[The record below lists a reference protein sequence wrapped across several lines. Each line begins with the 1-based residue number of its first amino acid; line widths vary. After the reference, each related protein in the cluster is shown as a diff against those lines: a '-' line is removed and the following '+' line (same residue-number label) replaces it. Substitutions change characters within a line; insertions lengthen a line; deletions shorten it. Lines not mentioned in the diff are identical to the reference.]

1 MQILNLSAT
10 INVAS
15 LEPSINTYRLGEG
28 AGTYEYPE
36 LNNKPKIN
44 GVTLV
49 GDISSAN
56 LGIKTSDLTNDSGYI
71 SEADIP
77 TATSDLVNDSGFV
90 NSTQV
95 QEVVSDA
102 IPSDISYF
110 DNDVGYITNAD
121 IGNIPTR
128 TSQLENDSGY
138 ITAAEAPVV
147 SVNNMTGAVVL
158 DGTNIEYEH
167 NVSLNSKID
176 AVEADIPTAT
186 SELTNDSGFIT
197 NASIPTRT
205 SQLVNDSGFVNAQNI
220 PVQSV
225 NGETGAVVLTATD
238 INYDSNNTVAA
249 KIDANEQSIGDLST
263 LATADKLSLVR
274 AVNEIASYTPVY
286 GNIASG
292 AIATFDTSLALPL
305 QDCTIDINA
314 VQDLHG
320 YDKPWVG
327 GAGKNL
333 LPNEITSYTE
343 AGVTF
348 TTLENGKIKVN
359 GTSNTNIYQHDICE
373 NFSLPEGTY
382 ILSYDAVANLSV
394 QICNRAENHGYLS
407 VDSQVKSRTFTVTSA
422 MVNDM
427 KVRFTAN
434 PNKTFNNAVTGIMIR
449 LASEPDA
456 TFEPYE
462 NICPIT
468 GHDSGVITVENDQ
481 IANTYTV
488 DFGQSVYGGRLN
500 VTTGELVVTHSFIA
514 SYNGENITEPWI
526 SSMDN
531 YVPNTLP
538 SIGAQVVYPLTT
550 PISLSIT
557 SKDVRTLLGNNNI
570 FADTNGDTSVV
581 YVCSL
586 KDYIDRQ

>member
-15 LEPSINTYRLGEG
+15 LNPSINTYRLGEG

-56 LGIKTSDLTNDSGYI
+56 LGIKTSDLANDSGYI

-90 NSTQV
+90 NATQV

-128 TSQLENDSGY
+128 TSQLINDSDY

-158 DGTNIEYEH
+158 DGSNIEYEQ

-186 SELTNDSGFIT
+186 SELENDSGFIT
-197 NASIPTRT
+197 NANIPTRT

-238 INYDSNNTVAA
+238 IDYDSNNTVAT
-249 KIDANEQSIGDLST
+249 KIDANAQAIESISSADFHFTPASGV
-263 LATADKLSLVR
+263 TASSVTACRNDKLCIFSAEIRFTGNANAWTVLGNVDAHPAVSHVLSAGMNTSNGTYLGMVEIKQDGTVR
-274 AVNEIASYTPVY
+274 IYPTSAVN
-286 GNIASG
+286 N
-292 AIATFDTSLALPL
+292 
-305 QDCTIDINA
+305 
-314 VQDLHG
+314 G
-320 YDKPWVG
+320 YVM
-327 GAGKNL
+327 
-333 LPNEITSYTE
+333 
-343 AGVTF
+343 
-348 TTLENGKIKVN
+348 
-359 GTSNTNIYQHDICE
+359 
-373 NFSLPEGTY
+373 FSLNY
-382 ILSYDAVANLSV
+382 
-394 QICNRAENHGYLS
+394 
-407 VDSQVKSRTFTVTSA
+407 
-422 MVNDM
+422 
-427 KVRFTAN
+427 
-434 PNKTFNNAVTGIMIR
+434 
-449 LASEPDA
+449 A
-456 TFEPYE
+456 T
-462 NICPIT
+462 T
-468 GHDSGVITVENDQ
+468 
-481 IANTYTV
+481 
-488 DFGQSVYGGRLN
+488 
-500 VTTGELVVTHSFIA
+500 
-514 SYNGENITEPWI
+514 
-526 SSMDN
+526 
-531 YVPNTLP
+531 
-538 SIGAQVVYPLTT
+538 
-550 PISLSIT
+550 
-557 SKDVRTLLGNNNI
+557 
-570 FADTNGDTSVV
+570 
-581 YVCSL
+581 
-586 KDYIDRQ
+586 

>member
-15 LEPSINTYRLGEG
+15 LNPSINTYRLGEG

-110 DNDVGYITNAD
+110 NNDVGYITNAD

-138 ITAAEAPVV
+138 ITSAEAPVV

-158 DGTNIEYEH
+158 DGSNIEYEQ

-186 SELTNDSGFIT
+186 SELENDSGFIT

-238 INYDSNNTVAA
+238 IDYDSNNTVAA
-249 KIDANEQSIGDLST
+249 KIDANAQAIDSNAQSIGDIST
-263 LATADKLSLVR
+263 LATSDKTSLVG
-274 AVNEIASYTPVY
+274 AVNEVVEYREYNITNFMVNLYNQIVYTPNSTEFKIIKIGKIGIINCRFTTSSAIISGV
-286 GNIASG
+286 GNIPNVPETKNDVEFRGALSSRDNKSG
-292 AIATFDTSLALPL
+292 FIQYSGKTIVIRCDESSLVFEGQL
-305 QDCTIDINA
+305 IF
-314 VQDLHG
+314 V
-320 YDKPWVG
+320 
-327 GAGKNL
+327 
-333 LPNEITSYTE
+333 
-343 AGVTF
+343 
-348 TTLENGKIKVN
+348 IK
-359 GTSNTNIYQHDICE
+359 
-373 NFSLPEGTY
+373 
-382 ILSYDAVANLSV
+382 
-394 QICNRAENHGYLS
+394 
-407 VDSQVKSRTFTVTSA
+407 
-422 MVNDM
+422 
-427 KVRFTAN
+427 
-434 PNKTFNNAVTGIMIR
+434 
-449 LASEPDA
+449 
-456 TFEPYE
+456 
-462 NICPIT
+462 
-468 GHDSGVITVENDQ
+468 
-481 IANTYTV
+481 
-488 DFGQSVYGGRLN
+488 
-500 VTTGELVVTHSFIA
+500 
-514 SYNGENITEPWI
+514 
-526 SSMDN
+526 
-531 YVPNTLP
+531 
-538 SIGAQVVYPLTT
+538 
-550 PISLSIT
+550 
-557 SKDVRTLLGNNNI
+557 
-570 FADTNGDTSVV
+570 
-581 YVCSL
+581 
-586 KDYIDRQ
+586 

>member
-56 LGIKTSDLTNDSGYI
+56 LGIKTSDLANDSGYI

-90 NSTQV
+90 NATQV

-147 SVNNMTGAVVL
+147 SVNNMTGAVIL
-158 DGTNIEYEH
+158 DGSNIEYEQ

-186 SELTNDSGFIT
+186 SELENDSGFIT

-225 NGETGAVVLTATD
+225 NGETGAVELTATD
-238 INYDSNNTVAA
+238 IDYDSNNTVAA
-249 KIDANEQSIGDLST
+249 KIDANAQAIDSNAQSIGDLST

-286 GNIASG
+286 GNTASG

-305 QDCTIDINA
+305 QDCTIDIQA
-314 VQDLHG
+314 VQ
-320 YDKPWVG
+320 
-327 GAGKNL
+327 AG
-333 LPNEITSYTE
+333 S
-343 AGVTF
+343 
-348 TTLENGKIKVN
+348 
-359 GTSNTNIYQHDICE
+359 GTPSPDN
-373 NFSLPEGTY
+373 
-382 ILSYDAVANLSV
+382 V
-394 QICNRAENHGYLS
+394 RAISG
-407 VDSQVKSRTFTVTSA
+407 F
-422 MVNDM
+422 
-427 KVRFTAN
+427 
-434 PNKTFNNAVTGIMIR
+434 
-449 LASEPDA
+449 
-456 TFEPYE
+456 
-462 NICPIT
+462 
-468 GHDSGVITVENDQ
+468 DSGVITVTDNDQ
-481 IANTYTV
+481 ITNTYTV
-488 DFGQSVYGGRLN
+488 DFGQTVYGGRLN
-500 VTTGELVVTHSFIA
+500 VTTGVLTVTHDIVDLGTLTWKKAPTGVSGASRYWAALNGTKDSDKTDSGVHSYCSGLVLLETGQTYLANADGYTIA
-514 SYNGENITEPWI
+514 S
-526 SSMDN
+526 S
-531 YVPNTLP
+531 
-538 SIGAQVVYPLTT
+538 VVYVYLEAYKASDATTFKNAMSGIKLVYELAT
-550 PISLSIT
+550 PIEIQLT
-557 SKDVRTLLGNNNI
+557 PVQVKTLLGNNNI

>member
-90 NSTQV
+90 NATQV

-110 DNDVGYITNAD
+110 NNDVGYITNAD

-128 TSQLENDSGY
+128 TSQLVNDSGY

-158 DGTNIEYEH
+158 DGSNIEYEQ

-225 NGETGAVVLTATD
+225 NGETGAVELTAAD
-238 INYDSNNTVAA
+238 IDYDSENSIAEKIEENAQAVSKTEYRAGDTVDLSEVWCVGYQGNNTTRVFFIPLS
-249 KIDANEQSIGDLST
+249 KPLANGVNVSLQNIVVSAYSLSGAGETWNNANLST
-263 LATADKLSLVR
+263 LGTISIQKTTSGLRVSVVLRTAVSTT
-274 AVNEIASYTPVY
+274 AYTPLA
-286 GNIASG
+286 IRIISG
-292 AIATFDTSLALPL
+292 S
-305 QDCTIDINA
+305 
-314 VQDLHG
+314 
-320 YDKPWVG
+320 
-327 GAGKNL
+327 
-333 LPNEITSYTE
+333 
-343 AGVTF
+343 
-348 TTLENGKIKVN
+348 
-359 GTSNTNIYQHDICE
+359 
-373 NFSLPEGTY
+373 
-382 ILSYDAVANLSV
+382 
-394 QICNRAENHGYLS
+394 
-407 VDSQVKSRTFTVTSA
+407 
-422 MVNDM
+422 MV
-427 KVRFTAN
+427 V
-434 PNKTFNNAVTGIMIR
+434 
-449 LASEPDA
+449 S
-456 TFEPYE
+456 
-462 NICPIT
+462 
-468 GHDSGVITVENDQ
+468 
-481 IANTYTV
+481 
-488 DFGQSVYGGRLN
+488 
-500 VTTGELVVTHSFIA
+500 
-514 SYNGENITEPWI
+514 
-526 SSMDN
+526 
-531 YVPNTLP
+531 
-538 SIGAQVVYPLTT
+538 
-550 PISLSIT
+550 
-557 SKDVRTLLGNNNI
+557 
-570 FADTNGDTSVV
+570 
-581 YVCSL
+581 
-586 KDYIDRQ
+586 